1 MTPSH
6 TARLRE
12 RPRLVV
18 TQETSPSPPKT
29 SAFSDALSIVRYH
42 IVLIAMTASL
52 VFGWLTTGRYGFGLA
67 LVVGLD
73 WFLINLFNKVT
84 DVEEDLENGI
94 PGTERVARWKRF
106 LAPGCFA
113 LLFASFAS
121 HLVFPAI
128 TPLRVVVQLI
138 GLAYSYR
145 LVPTPS
151 GLKRIKQ
158 LYFFKNFGSAFLF
171 VLTCLAY
178 PLAVAGWTPI
188 VPWAFVAA
196 LALFFVPFEVS
207 YEILYDFRDLPGD
220 RREGIPT
227 FPVVHGPATAQRLI
241 DALLGLSLAVIA
253 LAVLAGAFGVRELL
267 FSFAPIAQW
276 FFYRPRLARG
286 LTSSDCIALTHL
298 GSAQLVVFL
307 LGTRAWLALGLP
319 DNIFVPWA

>member
-1 MTPSH
+1 MTTEALS
-6 TARLRE
+6 
-12 RPRLVV
+12 
-18 TQETSPSPPKT
+18 SPPT
-29 SAFSDALSIVRYH
+29 SSALSDALSIARYH

-52 VFGWLTTGRYGFGLA
+52 VFGWLTTGRYGFALA

-94 PGTERVARWKRF
+94 PGTERVAKWRRL

-113 LLFASFAS
+113 LLGLSFLS
-121 HLVFPAI
+121 HLAFPAI
-128 TPLRVVVQLI
+128 TPLRVLVQLI

-151 GLKRIKQ
+151 GMKRIKQ

-178 PLAVAGWTPI
+178 PLAVAGWAPI
-188 VPWAFVAA
+188 VPWGYVAA

-227 FPVVHGPATAQRLI
+227 FPVVHGPERARRLI
-241 DALLGLSLAVIA
+241 DVLLALSLAVLA
-253 LAVLAGAFGVRELL
+253 LAVLSGTFGVRELL
-267 FSFAPIAQW
+267 FAFAPIAQW

-286 LTSSDCIALTHL
+286 LTSHDCIVLTHL
-298 GSAQLVVFL
+298 GSAQLL
-307 LGTRAWLALGLP
+307 LYLVGTRVWLELGLP
-319 DNIFVPWA
+319 DNVFVPWA

>member
-1 MTPSH
+1 MTSTPSISE
-6 TARLRE
+6 TA
-12 RPRLVV
+12 PA
-18 TQETSPSPPKT
+18 S
-29 SAFSDALSIVRYH
+29 SAFSDALSIARYH

-94 PGTERVARWKRF
+94 PGTERVAKWKRF

-113 LLFASFAS
+113 LLGLSFLS
-121 HLVFPAI
+121 HLPFPEI
-128 TPLRVVVQLI
+128 TPLRVIVQLI

-151 GLKRIKQ
+151 GMKRIKQ

-178 PLAVAGWTPI
+178 PIAIAGWSPT
-188 VPWAFVAA
+188 VPWIFVAA

-227 FPVVHGPATAQRLI
+227 FPVVHGPVIAQRLI
-241 DALLGLSLAVIA
+241 DALLVTSVVVIA
-253 LAVLAGAFGVRELL
+253 IAVLTGAFGLRELL
-267 FSFAPIAQW
+267 FIVAPIAQW
-276 FFYRPRLARG
+276 FFYRPRLTRG
-286 LTSSDCIALTHL
+286 LTSNDCIVLTHL
-298 GSAQLVVFL
+298 GSAQLVFFL
-307 LGTRAWLALGLP
+307 IGTRVWLAMDLP
-319 DNIFVPWA
+319 ENVFVPWA

>member
-1 MTPSH
+1 MTTNVTPSSSV
-6 TARLRE
+6 L
-12 RPRLVV
+12 
-18 TQETSPSPPKT
+18 
-29 SAFSDALSIVRYH
+29 SDALSIARYH

-52 VFGWLTTGRYGFGLA
+52 VLGWLTTGRYGFDLA

-84 DVEEDLENGI
+84 DVQEDLENGI
-94 PGTERVARWKRF
+94 PGTERVARWKRW

-113 LLFASFAS
+113 LLGLSFLS
-121 HLVFPAI
+121 HLLFPAI
-128 TPLRVVVQLI
+128 TPLRVLVQLI

-151 GLKRIKQ
+151 GMKRIKQ

-178 PLAVAGWTPI
+178 PLAVAGWQPI
-188 VPWAFVAA
+188 VAWSYVAA

-207 YEILYDFRDLPGD
+207 YEILYDFRDLAGD

-227 FPVVHGPATAQRLI
+227 FPVVHGPAIAQRLI
-241 DALLGLSLAVIA
+241 DALLLASVLVIVVALLTGL
-253 LAVLAGAFGVRELL
+253 FGMRELL
-267 FSFAPIAQW
+267 FVVAPIAQW
-276 FFYRPRLARG
+276 LFYRPRLARG
-286 LTSSDCIALTHL
+286 LTSNDCIALTHL

-307 LGTRAWLALGLP
+307 IGTRVWLALGLP
-319 DNIFVPWA
+319 DNVWVPWA

>member
-1 MTPSH
+1 VAVSTS
-6 TARLRE
+6 RE
-12 RPRLVV
+12 RSEEVMSEGAAPAAAR
-18 TQETSPSPPKT
+18 S
-29 SAFSDALSIVRYH
+29 SAFSDALSIARYH

-67 LVVGLD
+67 VVVGLD

-94 PGTERVARWKRF
+94 PGTERVAKWKRL

-113 LLFASFAS
+113 LLLASFAS

-128 TPLRVVVQLI
+128 TPLRVIVQLI

-151 GLKRIKQ
+151 GMKRIKQ

-178 PLAVAGWTPI
+178 PIAVARWAPI
-188 VPWAFVAA
+188 VPWGYVAT

-227 FPVVHGPATAQRLI
+227 FPVVHGPVIAQRLI
-241 DALLGLSLAVIA
+241 DALLALSLVVIA
-253 LAVLAGAFGVRELL
+253 LAVLSGTFGARELL

-276 FFYRPRLARG
+276 FFYRPRLSRG

-298 GSAQLVVFL
+298 GSAQLVVYL
-307 LGTRAWLALGLP
+307 AGTRIWLELGLP

>member
-1 MTPSH
+1 MTP
-6 TARLRE
+6 T
-12 RPRLVV
+12 
-18 TQETSPSPPKT
+18 TPPIT
-29 SAFSDALSIVRYH
+29 SAPTSTAWSDALSIARYH
-42 IVLIAMTASL
+42 IVSIAMTASL

-94 PGTERVARWKRF
+94 PGTERVAKWRRL

-113 LLFASFAS
+113 LLGLSFLS
-121 HLVFPAI
+121 HVPFPEI
-128 TPLRVVVQLI
+128 TPIRVLVQLI

-151 GLKRIKQ
+151 GRKRIKE

-171 VLTCLAY
+171 VLTCLVY
-178 PLAVAGWTPI
+178 PIAIAGWAPT
-188 VPWAFVAA
+188 VPWRFVAA

-227 FPVVHGPATAQRLI
+227 FPVVHGPAIARRLI
-241 DALLGLSLAVIA
+241 DALLAASLVVIA
-253 LAVLAGAFGVRELL
+253 IAVLAGVFGVRELL
-267 FSFAPIAQW
+267 FAVAPIAQW
-276 FFYRPRLARG
+276 LFYRPRLARG
-286 LTSSDCIALTHL
+286 LTSDDCIVLTHL
-298 GSAQLVVFL
+298 GSAELVLFL
-307 LGTRAWLALGLP
+307 IGTRVWLALGLP
-319 DNIFVPWA
+319 ENVLVPWA